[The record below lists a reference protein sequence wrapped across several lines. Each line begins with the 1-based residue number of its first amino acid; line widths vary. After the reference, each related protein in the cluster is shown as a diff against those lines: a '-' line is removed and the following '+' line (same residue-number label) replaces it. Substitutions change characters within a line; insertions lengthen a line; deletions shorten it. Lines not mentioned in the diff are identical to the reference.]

1 MIIPMYVGNVQWFMP
16 GSVHRGDVVSCGGA
30 KVRITSLSG
39 GTDWSWSKGGPT
51 ITVDTRNG
59 ATAIACGTSVPFLE
73 MRTNSHYLIGQ
84 NGLGRIRGP
93 NTKAAVEK
101 LYGPPL
107 HWSTI
112 GLTATFSNGV
122 LTRAVATSRRGWVSL
137 TGVQVGDS
145 LAELIWQV
153 PGAKRLDANHWHIA
167 TRLVAVVNA
176 GRYGGGV
183 VVGFVATPAR

>member
-1 MIIPMYVGNVQWFMP
+1 MIIPMFVGNVQWFMP

-39 GTDWSWSKGGPT
+39 GTDWVWSKGRPT
-51 ITVDTRNG
+51 ISVEPRNG
-59 ATAIACGTSVPFLE
+59 AVAIACGTSVPILQFRE
-73 MRTNSHYLIGQ
+73 NSHYLIGQ

-93 NTKAAVEK
+93 NTRTAIEK

-122 LTRAVATSRRGWVSL
+122 LARAVVTSRRGWVSL
-137 TGVQVGDS
+137 TGVQVGDT

-153 PGAKRLDANHWHIA
+153 PGAKRLDAHHWRIA
-167 TRLVAVVNA
+167 TRLVALIEPNMF
-176 GRYGGGV
+176 GGGV
-183 VVGFVATPAR
+183 VTGFVATPAR